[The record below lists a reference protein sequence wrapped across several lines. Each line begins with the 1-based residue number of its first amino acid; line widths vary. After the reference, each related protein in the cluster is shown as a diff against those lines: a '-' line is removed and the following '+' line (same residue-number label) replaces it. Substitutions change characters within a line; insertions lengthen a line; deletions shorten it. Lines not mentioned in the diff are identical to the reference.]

1 MLGLTHASTIP
12 RVVEGTRPCW
22 RVPSTLRS
30 FARNGGAVVGT
41 AVLVGWLVAAIF
53 APFVAPYDP
62 LDPVGVGRSAPSAEF
77 WFGTDLLGRD
87 IFSRVIY
94 GARISLG
101 LGVISV
107 GIGLT
112 LGVLMGLPAGY
123 YGRWV
128 DTVVMRVIDA
138 MLAFPGLLLA
148 LLVIASLG
156 PGLQNVMLAVGI
168 SSIPIYAR
176 LVRGICL
183 TARELDYVS
192 AARVVGSSDMR
203 IMARHI
209 LPNLA
214 GPLIVLSTLQIG
226 AAILIGSSLSYLGM
240 GAQPPT
246 PEWGLMTADGRSYLA
261 RQWWMSTFPGLAI
274 FSVVMAVNLMGD
286 GLRPALDPR
295 TRRR

>member
-1 MLGLTHASTIP
+1 MPGLTHASTIP
-12 RVVEGTRPCW
+12 RAAETRPRW
-22 RVPSTLRS
+22 RVPSALRS
-30 FARNGGAVVGT
+30 FSRNGGAVVGT
-41 AVLVGWLVAAIF
+41 ALLLAWVLAAIF
-53 APFVAPYDP
+53 APLVAPYDP
-62 LDPVGVGRSAPSAEF
+62 LDPVGPGRAAPSAQF

-128 DTVVMRVIDA
+128 DSVVMRVIDA

-176 LVRGICL
+176 LVRGTCL
-183 TARELDYVS
+183 TVRELDYVT
-192 AARVVGSSDMR
+192 AARVVGGSDLR
-203 IMARHI
+203 IMAQHI
-209 LPNLA
+209 LPNLV
-214 GPLIVLSTLQIG
+214 GPLIILSTLQIG
-226 AAILIGSSLSYLGM
+226 SAILVGSSLSYLGM

-286 GLRPALDPR
+286 GLRTALDPR